1 MATTDGVQ
9 GLRPASQPI
18 STGQMHP
25 RTIMKTVS
33 MTPFSRSS
41 MNPIHC
47 ARLAPVAWAIS
58 LMCVTGAQAQSVNDS
73 AAVADA
79 GALSPV
85 VVSAER
91 SGGGV
96 WRGAASVDV
105 VSGDELREGQAQ
117 VNLSE
122 SLGRVPGLVIRNRQN
137 YAQDLQIS
145 VRGYGARATFGVRG
159 VRLFVDGIPASAPD
173 GSGQAANFPLGS
185 ADRVEVVRGP
195 MAALY
200 GASSGGALLLYT
212 EDGQRPSQ
220 WRTGVVAGSD
230 GLWRASTQVTGQ
242 TGTAQAPGWS
252 YALDVSGF
260 ATDGTRPQSAA
271 DRNTANM
278 KLSRSHEGGRTV
290 LVFNRHSSSALDP
303 QGLSRAE
310 FDANPDQ
317 TNAGALSFNTR
328 KTVSQTQLG
337 LAFEQALGGGH
348 KLELMGYGG
357 QRQVVQYQSITTGA
371 QVPAGSSGG
380 VIDLDRDYW
389 GWNARWRHDR
399 EWQGGRLSLS
409 AGVASDLQSDTR
421 KGYENFIG
429 TTLGVQGKLRRDEV
443 NRAQTL
449 DPYVQAEWRTQDLTL
464 MGGLRQTRT
473 EYESTDRYIVGS
485 NGNDSGNKDYTA
497 TLPVVGVRWQW
508 NPSVQAFASIGK
520 GYEIPTLNEVAYRS
534 GGVSGFNTQLNAARS
549 TSAELGLRGRA
560 DQMRWSATAFDIRT
574 DDEIVVQNNTGGRT
588 TFQNAGRTLRQ
599 GLELAGEW
607 RTGPITFTTA
617 YTWMRANYQDAFMTC
632 TSAGCPNAT
641 PQVQVPQGN
650 QIPGLPKQQ
659 LFAQAAWDT
668 GWAGSKVTLDARH
681 VGRVMVN
688 DLNTDAAAAH
698 TLFNLGI
705 QFKQERGDWTLKE
718 FVRLDNLSDQ
728 KHAGSVIVNDGNGRF
743 FEPGAG
749 RKLMLGLEA
758 QRRF

>member
-1 MATTDGVQ
+1 MMNKKVDPVNDRFHLSPRPVLVAIALLCAGGVQ
-9 GLRPASQPI
+9 AQI
-18 STGQMHP
+18 
-25 RTIMKTVS
+25 
-33 MTPFSRSS
+33 RSE
-41 MNPIHC
+41 
-47 ARLAPVAWAIS
+47 PVAPE
-58 LMCVTGAQAQSVNDS
+58 
-73 AAVADA
+73 DA

-105 VSGDELREGQAQ
+105 VGVDELREGQAQ

-212 EDGQRPSQ
+212 EDGQQPAQ
-220 WRTGVVAGSD
+220 WRTGLVAGSD

-242 TGTAQAPGWS
+242 TGTQQAPGWS

-260 ATDGTRPQSAA
+260 ATDGARPQSAA
-271 DRNTANM
+271 DRTTANM
-278 KLSRSHEGGRTV
+278 KLSRLHEGGRTV

-303 QGLSRAE
+303 QGLDRAA
-310 FDANPDQ
+310 FNANPEQ

-389 GWNARWRHDR
+389 GWNTRWRHEGD
-399 EWQGGRLSLS
+399 WQGGRLSLS
-409 AGVASDLQSDTR
+409 AGLASDHQSDKR
-421 KGYENFIG
+421 KGYENFVG
-429 TTLGVQGKLRRDEV
+429 SALGVQGKLRRDEV

-449 DPYVQAEWRTQDLTL
+449 DPYLQAEWRTQELTL
-464 MGGLRQTRT
+464 MGGVRQTHT
-473 EYESTDRYIVGS
+473 EYESTDRYIVGT
-485 NGNDSGNKDYTA
+485 NRDDSGSKDYTA

-508 NPSVQAFASIGK
+508 SPSVQAFASIGK

-534 GGVSGFNTQLNAARS
+534 GGVSGFNTELNAARS

-560 DQMRWSATAFDIRT
+560 DKLRWSATAFDIRT

-607 RTGPITFTTA
+607 RTGPVTLTTA
-617 YTWMRANYQDAFMTC
+617 YTWMRANYQDAFLTC
-632 TSAGCPNAT
+632 TTAGCPNAT

-668 GWAGSKVTLDARH
+668 GWAGSRVTLEARH

-698 TLFNLGI
+698 TLFNLGV

-749 RKLMLGLEA
+749 RKLLLGLEA

>member
-1 MATTDGVQ
+1 
-9 GLRPASQPI
+9 
-18 STGQMHP
+18 
-25 RTIMKTVS
+25 MKAVS
-33 MTPFSRSS
+33 MTSSTRSS
-41 MNPIHC
+41 MNPPHP
-47 ARLAPVAWAIS
+47 ARLAPVAWAIA
-58 LMCVTGAQAQSVNDS
+58 LLCATGAQAQSVPES
-73 AAVADA
+73 AALADA

-96 WRGAASVDV
+96 WRGAASLDV
-105 VSGDELREGQAQ
+105 VGGDELREGQAQ

-122 SLGRVPGLVIRNRQN
+122 GLGRVPGLVIRNRQN

-145 VRGYGARATFGVRG
+145 VRGYGARAPFGVRG

-212 EDGQRPSQ
+212 EDGQRPAQ
-220 WRTGVVAGSD
+220 WRTGLVAGSD
-230 GLWRASTQVTGQ
+230 GLWRLSTQATGQ

-252 YALDVSGF
+252 YAVDLSRF
-260 ATDGTRPQSAA
+260 ETDGTRPQSAA
-271 DRNTANM
+271 DRSTANL
-278 KLSRSHEGGRTV
+278 KLSRQHEGGRTV
-290 LVFNRHSSSALDP
+290 LVFNRHSSFALDP
-303 QGLSRAE
+303 QGLDRTA
-310 FDANPDQ
+310 FDANPGQ
-317 TNAGALSFNTR
+317 TNAGALEYNTR
-328 KTVSQTQLG
+328 KSVSQTQLG
-337 LAFEQALGGGH
+337 LAFEQALGNGH

-357 QRQVVQYQSITTGA
+357 QRQVVQYQSIAPGA
-371 QVPAGSSGG
+371 QTAPGSSGA
-380 VIDLDRDYW
+380 VIDLGRDYW
-389 GWNARWRHDR
+389 GWNARWRHEQD
-399 EWQGGRLSLS
+399 WHGGRLSLS
-409 AGVASDLQSDTR
+409 AGVASDHQSDSR

-429 TTLGVQGKLRRDEV
+429 TTLGVQGKLRRDEL

-449 DPYVQAEWRTQDLTL
+449 DPYVQAEWRTQGLTL
-464 MGGLRQTRT
+464 MGGVRQTRT
-473 EYESTDRYIVGS
+473 DYESNDRYIVGS
-485 NGNDSGNKDYTA
+485 NKDDSGRRDYQSI
-497 TLPVVGVRWQW
+497 LPVVGARWQID
-508 NPSVQAFASIGK
+508 PTLQAFASIGK

-534 GGVSGFNTQLNAARS
+534 GGVSGFNTELNAARS

-560 DQMRWSATAFDIRT
+560 NQLRWSATAFDIRT

-607 RTGPITFTTA
+607 RSGPVTLTTA
-617 YTWMRANYQDAFMTC
+617 YTWMRANYEDAFMTC
-632 TSAGCPNAT
+632 VVSLCPNVN
-641 PQVQVPQGN
+641 PPVQVPAGS
-650 QIPGLPKQQ
+650 QIPGLPQQQ

-668 GWAGSKVTLDARH
+668 GWAGSRVTLEARH
-681 VGRVMVN
+681 TGRVMVN

-698 TLFNLGI
+698 TLFNLGV
-705 QFKQERGDWTLKE
+705 QFKQERGDWTLRE
-718 FVRLDNLSDQ
+718 FIRVDNLTDQ

-743 FEPGAG
+743 FEPGPG

>member
-9 GLRPASQPI
+9 GLRPASHPI
-18 STGQMHP
+18 FTGQMHP
-25 RTIMKTVS
+25 CTIMTTVS

-41 MNPIHC
+41 MNPAHF
-47 ARLAPVAWAIS
+47 AWLAPAWAIALVCAS
-58 LMCVTGAQAQSVNDS
+58 GAQAQSVPES

-85 VVSAER
+85 VVTAER

-105 VSGDELREGQAQ
+105 VGGDELRGGQAQ

-195 MAALY
+195 MAAMY

-230 GLWRASTQVTGQ
+230 GLWRASTQVAGQ
-242 TGTAQAPGWS
+242 TGTPQAPGWS

-271 DRNTANM
+271 DRSTANM

-380 VIDLDRDYW
+380 VIDLDREYW

-464 MGGLRQTRT
+464 MGGVRQTRT

-497 TLPVVGVRWQW
+497 ILPVVGGRWQW

-560 DQMRWSATAFDIRT
+560 ELLRWSATAFDIRT

-607 RTGPITFTTA
+607 RTGPVTLTTA
-617 YTWMRANYQDAFMTC
+617 YTWMRANYQDAFLTC
-632 TSAGCPNAT
+632 TTSGCPNAT

-681 VGRVMVN
+681 LGRVMVN

-705 QFKQERGDWTLKE
+705 QFTQERGDWTLKE
-718 FVRLDNLSDQ
+718 FVRLDNLTDQ

-749 RKLMLGLEA
+749 RKLLLGLEA

>member
-1 MATTDGVQ
+1 MTT
-9 GLRPASQPI
+9 
-18 STGQMHP
+18 
-25 RTIMKTVS
+25 
-33 MTPFSRSS
+33 FFCSS
-41 MNPIHC
+41 MNASAC
-47 ARLAPVAWAIS
+47 AQVSPVLCAIT
-58 LMCVTGAQAQSVNDS
+58 LLFATGAQAQSAPSS

-96 WRGAASVDV
+96 WRGAASIDV
-105 VSGDELREGQAQ
+105 VGGDALREGQAQ
-117 VNLSE
+117 INLSE

-212 EDGQRPSQ
+212 EDGQRPAQ
-220 WRTGVVAGSD
+220 WRTGLVAGSD

-252 YALDVSGF
+252 YALDLSGF
-260 ATDGTRPQSAA
+260 ATDGLRPQSAA
-271 DRNTANM
+271 DRSTANL
-278 KLSRSHEGGRTV
+278 KLSRPHEGGRTV

-310 FDANPDQ
+310 FDANSDQ
-317 TNAGALSFNTR
+317 TNTGALSFNTR
-328 KTVSQTQLG
+328 KSVAQTQLG

-389 GWNARWRHDR
+389 GWNARWRHETD
-399 EWQGGRLSLS
+399 WQSGRLSLS
-409 AGVASDLQSDTR
+409 AGVASDHQSDTR
-421 KGYENFIG
+421 KGFENFIG
-429 TTLGVQGKLRRDEV
+429 STLGVQGKLRRDEV

-449 DPYVQAEWRTQDLTL
+449 DPYVQAEWRTQELTL
-464 MGGLRQTRT
+464 MGGVRQTRT
-473 EYESTDRYIVGS
+473 AYESTDRYIVGN
-485 NGNDSGNKDYTA
+485 NGDDSGRKDYTA
-497 TLPVVGVRWQW
+497 TLPVVGVRWQL

-520 GYEIPTLNEVAYRS
+520 GFEIPTLNEVAYRS

-560 DQMRWSATAFDIRT
+560 ERLRWSATAFDIRT

-607 RTGPITFTTA
+607 RTGPVTFTTA

-632 TSAGCPNAT
+632 TTSGCPNAT

-650 QIPGLPKQQ
+650 QIPGLPRQQ

-668 GWAGSKVTLDARH
+668 GWAGSRFTLEARH

-698 TLFNLGI
+698 TLFNLGV
-705 QFKQERGDWTLKE
+705 QFTQQRGDWTLQE
-718 FVRLDNLSDQ
+718 FVRLDNLTDQ
-728 KHAGSVIVNDGNGRF
+728 KHAGSVIVNDGNNRF

>member
-1 MATTDGVQ
+1 MNTPLICPIKPDACPL
-9 GLRPASQPI
+9 LRPVVVA
-18 STGQMHP
+18 
-25 RTIMKTVS
+25 VVLL
-33 MTPFSRSS
+33 
-41 MNPIHC
+41 C
-47 ARLAPVAWAIS
+47 AA
-58 LMCVTGAQAQSVNDS
+58 GAQAQPVTPT
-73 AAVADA
+73 AALSDA

-91 SGGGV
+91 AGGGV
-96 WRGAASVDV
+96 WRSAASIDV
-105 VSGDELREGQAQ
+105 VEAEELREGQAQ

-145 VRGYGARATFGVRG
+145 MRGYGARATFGVRG

-185 ADRVEVVRGP
+185 ADRIEVVRGP

-212 EDGQRPSQ
+212 EDGQQPAQ
-220 WRTGVVAGSD
+220 WRTGLVAGSD
-230 GLWRASTQVTGQ
+230 GLWRLSTQATGQ
-242 TGTAQAPGWS
+242 TGTAQDPGWS
-252 YALDVSGF
+252 YALDLSGF
-260 ATDGTRPQSAA
+260 ATGGARPQSEA
-271 DRNTANM
+271 DRSTANM
-278 KLSRSHEGGRTV
+278 KLSRQHEGGRTV

-303 QGLSRAE
+303 QGLSRLE
-310 FDANPDQ
+310 LDANPQQ
-317 TNAGALSFNTR
+317 TTKSALDYNTR
-328 KTVSQTQLG
+328 KTVAQTQVG
-337 LAFEQALGGGH
+337 LAFEQALGNGH
-348 KLELMGYGG
+348 KLELMAYGG

-389 GWNARWRHDR
+389 GWNARWRHEGD
-399 EWQGGRLSLS
+399 WQGGRLSLS
-409 AGVASDLQSDTR
+409 AGLASDHQSDNR

-429 TTLGVQGKLRRDEV
+429 STLGVQGKLRRDEV

-464 MGGLRQTRT
+464 MGGVRQTRT

-485 NGNDSGNKDYTA
+485 NLDDSGRKNYQA
-497 TLPVVGVRWQW
+497 TLPVLGLRWQW
-508 NPSVQAFASIGK
+508 SPAVQAFASIGK

-534 GGVSGFNTQLNAARS
+534 GGLSGFNTALNAARS

-560 DQMRWSATAFDIRT
+560 DHIRWSATGFDIRT

-607 RTGPITFTTA
+607 RSGPVTLTSA
-617 YTWMRANYQDAFMTC
+617 YTWMRARYEDAFLTC
-632 TSAGCPNAT
+632 TTTGCPNAN
-641 PQVQVPQGN
+641 PQVQVPAGQR
-650 QIPGLPKQQ
+650 IPGLPMQQ
-659 LFAQAAWDT
+659 VFVQAAWDT
-668 GWAGSKVTLDARH
+668 GWAGSRVTLETRH
-681 VGRVMVN
+681 LGRVFVN
-688 DLNTDAAAAH
+688 DLNTDAAPSH
-698 TLFNLGI
+698 TLFNLGV
-705 QFKQERGDWTLKE
+705 QFKQDHGDWTYRE
-718 FVRLDNLSDQ
+718 FIRLDNLTNRQ
-728 KHAGSVIVNDGNGRF
+728 HVGSVIVNDGNGRF

-749 RKLMLGLEA
+749 RKLLLGLEA

>member
-1 MATTDGVQ
+1 
-9 GLRPASQPI
+9 
-18 STGQMHP
+18 
-25 RTIMKTVS
+25 
-33 MTPFSRSS
+33 
-41 MNPIHC
+41 
-47 ARLAPVAWAIS
+47 VAWAIS
-58 LMCVTGAQAQSVNDS
+58 LMCVTGAQAQSVTET

-212 EDGQRPSQ
+212 EDGQRPAQ

-242 TGTAQAPGWS
+242 TGTPQAPGWS

-389 GWNARWRHDR
+389 GWNARWRYDR

-464 MGGLRQTRT
+464 MGGVRQTRT

-508 NPSVQAFASIGK
+508 SPSVQAFASIGK

-560 DQMRWSATAFDIRT
+560 KLLRWSATAFDIRT

-607 RTGPITFTTA
+607 RTGPVTFTTA
-617 YTWMRANYQDAFMTC
+617 YTWMRANYQDAFLTC
-632 TSAGCPNAT
+632 TTSGCPNAT
-641 PQVQVPQGN
+641 PQVHVPQGN

-698 TLFNLGI
+698 TLFNLGV
-705 QFKQERGDWTLKE
+705 QFMQERGDWTLKE
-718 FVRLDNLSDQ
+718 FVRLDNLTDQ

-749 RKLMLGLEA
+749 RKLLLGLEA

>member
-1 MATTDGVQ
+1 M
-9 GLRPASQPI
+9 SN
-18 STGQMHP
+18 SH
-25 RTIMKTVS
+25 
-33 MTPFSRSS
+33 RSS
-41 MNPIHC
+41 MNSPSP
-47 ARLAPVAWAIS
+47 ARLAPVAWAIA
-58 LMCVTGAQAQSVNDS
+58 LMCAAGAHAQSVPES

-91 SGGGV
+91 SSGGV

-105 VSGDELREGQAQ
+105 VGGDELREGQAQ

-200 GASSGGALLLYT
+200 GSSSGGALLLYT
-212 EDGQRPSQ
+212 EDGQQPAQ

-230 GLWRASTQVTGQ
+230 GLWRASTQITGQ
-242 TGTAQAPGWS
+242 TGTPQAPGWS
-252 YALDVSGF
+252 YALDLSGF

-271 DRNTANM
+271 DRSTANM
-278 KLSRSHEGGRTV
+278 KLSRPHEGGRTV

-399 EWQGGRLSLS
+399 DWQGGRLSLS
-409 AGVASDLQSDTR
+409 AGLASDHQSDKR
-421 KGYENFIG
+421 KGYENFVG
-429 TTLGVQGKLRRDEV
+429 SALGVQGKLRRDEV

-449 DPYVQAEWRTQDLTL
+449 DPYLQAEWRTQDLTL
-464 MGGLRQTRT
+464 MGGVRQTRT
-473 EYESTDRYIVGS
+473 EYESTDRYIVGT
-485 NGNDSGNKDYTA
+485 NRDDSGSKDYTA

-508 NPSVQAFASIGK
+508 SPSVQAFASIGK

-534 GGVSGFNTQLNAARS
+534 GGVSGFNTELNAARS

-560 DQMRWSATAFDIRT
+560 EKLRWSATAFDIRT

-607 RTGPITFTTA
+607 RTGPVTLTTA
-617 YTWMRANYQDAFMTC
+617 YTWMRANYQDAFLTC
-632 TSAGCPNAT
+632 TTAGCPNAT

-668 GWAGSKVTLDARH
+668 GWAGSRVTLEARH

-698 TLFNLGI
+698 TLFNLGV

-749 RKLMLGLEA
+749 RKLLLGLEA

>member
-1 MATTDGVQ
+1 MILKECRVNDSIHPALCPVVLAI
-9 GLRPASQPI
+9 GLL
-18 STGQMHP
+18 
-25 RTIMKTVS
+25 
-33 MTPFSRSS
+33 
-41 MNPIHC
+41 C
-47 ARLAPVAWAIS
+47 AAA
-58 LMCVTGAQAQSVNDS
+58 AQAQSAS
-73 AAVADA
+73 PPAADA

-91 SGGGV
+91 SGTGV
-96 WRGAASVDV
+96 WRGVASLDV
-105 VSGDELREGQAQ
+105 VEGDELREGQVQ

-173 GSGQAANFPLGS
+173 GSGQVANFPLGS

-212 EDGQRPSQ
+212 EDGQQPAQ

-230 GLWRASTQVTGQ
+230 GLWRASTQATGQ
-242 TGTAQAPGWS
+242 TGTSQAPGWS

-260 ATDGTRPQSAA
+260 ATDGARSQSQA
-271 DRNTANM
+271 DRTTANM
-278 KLSRSHEGGRTV
+278 KLSRPHEGGRTV

-310 FDANPDQ
+310 FDANPEQ
-317 TNAGALSFNTR
+317 TTTSARDYNTR

-357 QRQVVQYQSITTGA
+357 QRQVVQYQSITPGA
-371 QVPAGSSGG
+371 QAPAGSSGG

-389 GWNARWRHDR
+389 GWNARWRHDGD
-399 EWQGGRLSLS
+399 WQGGRLSLS
-409 AGVASDLQSDTR
+409 AGLASDLQSDSR

-429 TTLGVQGKLRRDEV
+429 NTLGVQGKLRRDEV

-464 MGGLRQTRT
+464 MGGVRQTRT
-473 EYESTDRYIVGS
+473 AYESTDRYIVGT
-485 NGNDSGNKDYTA
+485 NKDDSGHKTFQA
-497 TLPVVGVRWQW
+497 TLPVVGARWQL
-508 NPSVQAFASIGK
+508 NPSMQAFASVGK

-534 GGVSGFNTQLNAARS
+534 GGASGFNTELSAARS

-560 DQMRWSATAFDIRT
+560 DKTRWSATAFDIRT

-607 RTGPITFTTA
+607 RTGQITLTSA
-617 YTWMRANYQDAFMTC
+617 YTWMRARYQDAFLTC
-632 TSAGCPNAT
+632 TTTGCPNAN
-641 PQVQVPQGN
+641 PQVQVPAGQR
-650 QIPGLPKQQ
+650 IPGLPMQQ

-668 GWAGSKVTLDARH
+668 GWVGSRVTLEARH

-688 DLNTDAAAAH
+688 DLNTDAAQAH
-698 TLFNLGI
+698 TLFNLGV
-705 QFKQERGDWTLKE
+705 QFKQDHGDWTLKE
-718 FVRLDNLSDQ
+718 FIRVDNLTDR

-749 RKLMLGLEA
+749 RKLLLGLEA

>member
-1 MATTDGVQ
+1 LGNPADGHW
-9 GLRPASQPI
+9 GANSQANSQQI
-18 STGQMHP
+18 SSHHDTH
-25 RTIMKTVS
+25 TIMNADAMTTSHRIAKTS
-33 MTPFSRSS
+33 T
-41 MNPIHC
+41 HH
-47 ARLAPVAWAIS
+47 ARLAPVAWAIA
-58 LMCVTGAQAQSVNDS
+58 LMCAAGAQAQSVPQLE
-73 AAVADA
+73 ADA

-105 VSGDELREGQAQ
+105 VGSDELREGQAQ

-212 EDGQRPSQ
+212 EDGQQPAQLRM
-220 WRTGVVAGSD
+220 GVVAGSD

-303 QGLSRAE
+303 QGLSRVE

-337 LAFEQALGGGH
+337 LAFEQSLGGGH

-357 QRQVVQYQSITTGA
+357 QRQVVQFQSITTGA

-389 GWNARWRHDR
+389 GWNARWRHEGD
-399 EWQGGRLSLS
+399 WQGGRLSLS
-409 AGVASDLQSDTR
+409 AGVASDLQSDKR
-421 KGYENFIG
+421 KGYENFVG
-429 TTLGVQGKLRRDEV
+429 STLGVQGKLRRDEV

-449 DPYVQAEWRTQDLTL
+449 DPYLQAEWRTQDLTL
-464 MGGLRQTRT
+464 MGGVRQTRT
-473 EYESTDRYIVGS
+473 DYASTDAYIVGT
-485 NGNDSGNKDYTA
+485 NRDDSGSKDFTA

-508 NPSVQAFASIGK
+508 SPSVQAFASIGK

-534 GGVSGFNTQLNAARS
+534 GGISGFNTELNAARS

-607 RTGPITFTTA
+607 RAGPVTLTTA
-617 YTWMRANYQDAFMTC
+617 YTWMRANYQDAFLTC
-632 TSAGCPNAT
+632 TTSGCPNAT

-668 GWAGSKVTLDARH
+668 GWMGSRVTLDARH

-688 DLNTDAAAAH
+688 DLNTDEAAAH
-698 TLFNLGI
+698 TLFNLGM

-749 RKLMLGLEA
+749 RKLLLGLEA

>member
-1 MATTDGVQ
+1 MS
-9 GLRPASQPI
+9 LSHLSSLN
-18 STGQMHP
+18 STHP
-25 RTIMKTVS
+25 
-33 MTPFSRSS
+33 
-41 MNPIHC
+41 
-47 ARLAPVAWAIS
+47 ARLAPVAWAIA
-58 LMCVTGAQAQSVNDS
+58 LMCAAGAQAQSVPAS
-73 AAVADA
+73 AAEADTDA

-85 VVSAER
+85 VVVSAQR
-91 SGGGV
+91 SSGGV

-105 VSGDELREGQAQ
+105 VGGDELREGQAQ
-117 VNLSE
+117 INLSE
-122 SLGRVPGLVIRNRQN
+122 GLGRVPGLVIRNRQN

-185 ADRVEVVRGP
+185 ADRIEVVRGP

-212 EDGQRPSQ
+212 EDGQQPAQ

-230 GLWRASTQVTGQ
+230 GLWRASTQLTGQ
-242 TGTAQAPGWS
+242 TGTKQAPGWS

-260 ATDGTRPQSAA
+260 ATDGTRPQSEA

-303 QGLSRAE
+303 QGLDRAA
-310 FDANPDQ
+310 FDDNPDQ
-317 TNAGALSFNTR
+317 TNAGALTFNTR

-337 LAFEQALGGGH
+337 LAFEQALGNGH

-357 QRQVVQYQSITTGA
+357 QRQVVQFQSIPPGA
-371 QVPAGSSGG
+371 QTPPRSSGA

-389 GWNARWRHDR
+389 GWNARWRHEG
-399 EWQGGRLSLS
+399 EWQGGRLALS
-409 AGVASDLQSDTR
+409 AGLASDHQSDKR
-421 KGYENFIG
+421 KGYENFVG
-429 TTLGVQGKLRRDEV
+429 STLGVQGKLRRDEV

-464 MGGLRQTRT
+464 MGGVRQART
-473 EYESTDRYIVGS
+473 EYESSDRYIVGA
-485 NGNDSGNKDYTA
+485 NGDDSGSKSFKG

-508 NPSVQAFASIGK
+508 SPTVQAFASIGK
-520 GYEIPTLNEVAYRS
+520 GYEIPTLNEVAYPS
-534 GGVSGFNTQLNAARS
+534 GGVSGFNTELIAARS
-549 TSAELGLRGRA
+549 TSAELGMRGRA
-560 DQMRWSATAFDIRT
+560 DKLRWSATAFDIRT

-607 RTGPITFTTA
+607 RIGDLTLTSA
-617 YTWMRANYQDAFMTC
+617 YTWMDANYRDAFKTC
-632 TSAGCPNAT
+632 VQTLCPNVN
-641 PQVQVPQGN
+641 PQVEVPAGN
-650 QIPGLPKQQ
+650 RMPGLPKQQ

-668 GWAGSKVTLDARH
+668 GWLGSRVTLEARH
-681 VGRVMVN
+681 VGSVMVN

-698 TLFNLGI
+698 TVFNLGV
-705 QFKQERGDWTLKE
+705 QFEQERGDWTLKE
-718 FVRLDNLSDQ
+718 FVRVDNLTDRQ
-728 KHAGSVIVNDGNGRF
+728 HVGSVIVNDGNKRF
-743 FEPGAG
+743 FEPGPG
-749 RKLMLGLEA
+749 RKLLLGLEA

>member
-1 MATTDGVQ
+1 MNADAMTTSH
-9 GLRPASQPI
+9 RIAKT
-18 STGQMHP
+18 STH
-25 RTIMKTVS
+25 
-33 MTPFSRSS
+33 
-41 MNPIHC
+41 H
-47 ARLAPVAWAIS
+47 ARLAPVAWAIA
-58 LMCVTGAQAQSVNDS
+58 LMCAAGAQAQSVPQLE
-73 AAVADA
+73 ADA

-105 VSGDELREGQAQ
+105 VGSDELREGQAQ

-212 EDGQRPSQ
+212 EDGQQPAQLRM
-220 WRTGVVAGSD
+220 GVVAGSD

-303 QGLSRAE
+303 QGLSRVE

-337 LAFEQALGGGH
+337 LAFEQSLGGGH

-357 QRQVVQYQSITTGA
+357 QRQVVQFQSITTGA

-389 GWNARWRHDR
+389 GWNARWRHEGD
-399 EWQGGRLSLS
+399 WQGGRLSLS
-409 AGVASDLQSDTR
+409 AGVASDLQSDKR
-421 KGYENFIG
+421 KGYENFVG
-429 TTLGVQGKLRRDEV
+429 STLGVQGKLRRDEV

-449 DPYVQAEWRTQDLTL
+449 DPYLQAEWRTQDLTL
-464 MGGLRQTRT
+464 MGGVRQTRT
-473 EYESTDRYIVGS
+473 DYASTDAYIVGT
-485 NGNDSGNKDYTA
+485 NRDDSGSKDYTA
-497 TLPVVGVRWQW
+497 TLPVIGVRWQW
-508 NPSVQAFASIGK
+508 SPSVQAFASIGK

-534 GGVSGFNTQLNAARS
+534 GGISGFNTELNAARS

-607 RTGPITFTTA
+607 RAGPVTLTTA
-617 YTWMRANYQDAFMTC
+617 YTWMRANYQDAFLTC
-632 TSAGCPNAT
+632 TTSGCPNAT

-668 GWAGSKVTLDARH
+668 GWMGSRVTLDARH

-688 DLNTDAAAAH
+688 DLNTDEAAAH
-698 TLFNLGI
+698 TLVNLGM

-749 RKLMLGLEA
+749 RKLLLGLEA

>member
-1 MATTDGVQ
+1 MVDKVVMNPKFSSM
-9 GLRPASQPI
+9 RPAI
-18 STGQMHP
+18 CH
-25 RTIMKTVS
+25 
-33 MTPFSRSS
+33 
-41 MNPIHC
+41 
-47 ARLAPVAWAIS
+47 ALDPVALA
-58 LMCVTGAQAQSVNDS
+58 LGLLCPVVVLAQSTVHP
-73 AAVADA
+73 VVYA

-105 VSGDELREGQAQ
+105 VGGDELREGQAQ

-159 VRLFVDGIPASAPD
+159 VRLFVDGIPGSAPD

-185 ADRVEVVRGP
+185 ADRVELVRGP

-212 EDGQRPSQ
+212 EDGQQPAQ

-242 TGTAQAPGWS
+242 TGTQQDPGWS

-271 DRNTANM
+271 DRNTANV

-303 QGLSRAE
+303 QGLDRAA
-310 FDANPDQ
+310 FDANPEQ
-317 TNAGALSFNTR
+317 THAGALTFNTR
-328 KTVSQTQLG
+328 KTVAQTQLG
-337 LAFEQALGGGH
+337 LALEQALGGGH

-357 QRQVVQYQSITTGA
+357 QREVVQFQSIAPGA
-371 QVPAGSSGG
+371 QTPPRSSGA

-389 GWNARWRHDR
+389 GWNARWRHEGD
-399 EWQGGRLSLS
+399 WQGGRLALS
-409 AGVASDLQSDTR
+409 AGLASDHQSDKR
-421 KGYENFIG
+421 KGYENFVG
-429 TTLGVQGKLRRDEV
+429 STLGVQGKLRRDEV

-464 MGGLRQTRT
+464 MGGVRQTRT
-473 EYESTDRYIVGS
+473 EYESSDRYILGA
-485 NGNDSGNKDYTA
+485 NGDDSGSKSFKG

-508 NPSVQAFASIGK
+508 SPAVQAFASIGK
-520 GYEIPTLNEVAYRS
+520 GYEIPTLNEVAYPS
-534 GGVSGFNTQLNAARS
+534 GGVSGFNTALNAARS

-560 DQMRWSATAFDIRT
+560 EQLRWSATAFDIRT

-607 RTGPITFTTA
+607 RMGDLTLTTA
-617 YTWMRANYQDAFMTC
+617 YTWMDANYRDAFKTC
-632 TSAGCPNAT
+632 VQTLCPNVN
-641 PQVQVPQGN
+641 PQVEVPAGN
-650 QIPGLPKQQ
+650 RMPGLPKQQ

-668 GWAGSKVTLDARH
+668 GWAGSRVTLEARH

-698 TLFNLGI
+698 TLFNLGV

-718 FVRLDNLSDQ
+718 FVRVDNLTDQ
-728 KHAGSVIVNDGNGRF
+728 KHVGSVIVNDGNGRF

-749 RKLMLGLEA
+749 RKLLLGLEA

>member
-1 MATTDGVQ
+1 MK
-9 GLRPASQPI
+9 PF
-18 STGQMHP
+18 
-25 RTIMKTVS
+25 TIMKAVS
-33 MTPFSRSS
+33 MTTFSRSS
-41 MNPIHC
+41 MNSPSP
-47 ARLAPVAWAIS
+47 ARLAPVAWAIA
-58 LMCVTGAQAQSVNDS
+58 LMCAAGAHAQSVPES
-73 AAVADA
+73 AALADA

-91 SGGGV
+91 SSGGV

-105 VSGDELREGQAQ
+105 VGGDELREGQAQ

-200 GASSGGALLLYT
+200 GSSSGGALLLYT
-212 EDGQRPSQ
+212 EDGQQPAQ

-230 GLWRASTQVTGQ
+230 GLWRASTQITGQ
-242 TGTAQAPGWS
+242 TGTPQAPGWS
-252 YALDVSGF
+252 YALDLSGF

-271 DRNTANM
+271 DRSTANM
-278 KLSRSHEGGRTV
+278 KLSRPHEGGRTV

-399 EWQGGRLSLS
+399 DWQGGRLSLS
-409 AGVASDLQSDTR
+409 AGLASDHQSDKR
-421 KGYENFIG
+421 KGYENFVG
-429 TTLGVQGKLRRDEV
+429 SALGVQGKLRRDEV

-449 DPYVQAEWRTQDLTL
+449 DPYLQAEWRTQELTL
-464 MGGLRQTRT
+464 MGGVRQTRT
-473 EYESTDRYIVGS
+473 EYESTDRYIVGT
-485 NGNDSGNKDYTA
+485 NRDDSGSKDYTA

-508 NPSVQAFASIGK
+508 SPSVQAFASIGK

-534 GGVSGFNTQLNAARS
+534 GGVSGFNTELNAARS

-560 DQMRWSATAFDIRT
+560 DKLRWSATAFDIRT

-599 GLELAGEW
+599 GLELSGEW
-607 RTGPITFTTA
+607 RTGPVTLTTA
-617 YTWMRANYQDAFMTC
+617 YTWMRANYQDAFLTC
-632 TSAGCPNAT
+632 TTAGCPNAT

-668 GWAGSKVTLDARH
+668 GWAGSRVTLEARH

-688 DLNTDAAAAH
+688 DLNTDSAAAH
-698 TLFNLGI
+698 TLFNLGV

-749 RKLMLGLEA
+749 RKLLLGLEA

>member
-1 MATTDGVQ
+1 MTQKEFPVNALIRPV
-9 GLRPASQPI
+9 LRP
-18 STGQMHP
+18 
-25 RTIMKTVS
+25 VV
-33 MTPFSRSS
+33 
-41 MNPIHC
+41 
-47 ARLAPVAWAIS
+47 LAVGLLCVVA
-58 LMCVTGAQAQSVNDS
+58 AQAQS
-73 AAVADA
+73 AAQPVADA

-91 SGGGV
+91 GGSGL
-96 WRGAASVDV
+96 WRSATSVDV
-105 VSGDELREGQAQ
+105 VEADELREGQAQ

-122 SLGRVPGLVIRNRQN
+122 GLGRVPGLVIRNRQN

-212 EDGQRPSQ
+212 EEGQQPAQ

-230 GLWRASTQVTGQ
+230 GLRRLSTQATGQ
-242 TGTAQAPGWS
+242 TGSAQDPGWS
-252 YALDVSGF
+252 YAVDLSRF
-260 ATDGTRPQSAA
+260 ETDGTRPQSAA
-271 DRNTANM
+271 DRNTANL
-278 KLSRSHEGGRTV
+278 KLSRPHEGGRTV
-290 LVFNRHSSSALDP
+290 LVFNRHSSFALDP

-317 TNAGALSFNTR
+317 THAGALSFNTR

-337 LAFEQALGGGH
+337 LAFEQALGHGH

-357 QRQVVQYQSITTGA
+357 QRQVVQYQSIATGA
-371 QVPAGSSGG
+371 QVPAGSAGG

-389 GWNARWRHDR
+389 GWNARWRHERD
-399 EWQGGRLSLS
+399 WQGGRLSVS
-409 AGVASDLQSDTR
+409 AGVASDLQSDSR
-421 KGYENFIG
+421 KGYENFVG
-429 TTLGVQGKLRRDEV
+429 STLGVQGKLRRDEL

-449 DPYVQAEWRTQDLTL
+449 DPYAQAEWRTQDLTL
-464 MGGLRQTRT
+464 MGGVRQTRT

-485 NGNDSGNKDYTA
+485 NPDDSGRKTFQA
-497 TLPVVGVRWQW
+497 SLPVVGVRWQL
-508 NPSVQAFASIGK
+508 NPSLQAFASMGK

-534 GGVSGFNTQLNAARS
+534 GGVSGFNTELNAARS

-560 DQMRWSATAFDIRT
+560 DKLRWSATAFDIRT

-607 RTGPITFTTA
+607 RSGPLTLTSA
-617 YTWMRANYQDAFMTC
+617 YTWMQANYQDAFLTC
-632 TSAGCPNAT
+632 TTTGCPNAN
-641 PQVQVPQGN
+641 PQVKVPAGN
-650 QIPGLPKQQ
+650 RLPGLPMQQ

-668 GWAGSKVTLDARH
+668 GWAGSRVTLEARH

-698 TLFNLGI
+698 TLFNLGV
-705 QFKQERGDWTLKE
+705 QFRQDQGDWTLKE
-718 FVRLDNLSDQ
+718 FIRLDNLIDR

-749 RKLMLGLEA
+749 RKLLLGLEA

>member
-1 MATTDGVQ
+1 MMNKKVDPVNDRFHLSPRPVLVAIALLCAGGVQ
-9 GLRPASQPI
+9 AQI
-18 STGQMHP
+18 
-25 RTIMKTVS
+25 
-33 MTPFSRSS
+33 RSE
-41 MNPIHC
+41 
-47 ARLAPVAWAIS
+47 PVAPE
-58 LMCVTGAQAQSVNDS
+58 
-73 AAVADA
+73 DA

-105 VSGDELREGQAQ
+105 VGVDELREGQAQ

-212 EDGQRPSQ
+212 EDGQRPAQ
-220 WRTGVVAGSD
+220 WRTGLVAGSD
-230 GLWRASTQVTGQ
+230 GLWRLSTQATGQ
-242 TGTAQAPGWS
+242 TGTAQEPGWS
-252 YALDVSGF
+252 YALDLSRF
-260 ATDGTRPQSAA
+260 ETDGTRPQSAA
-271 DRNTANM
+271 DRSTANL
-278 KLSRSHEGGRTV
+278 KLSRKHEGGRTV
-290 LVFNRHSSSALDP
+290 LVFNRHSSFALDP
-303 QGLSRAE
+303 QGLDRAA
-310 FDANPDQ
+310 FDANPEQ

-328 KTVSQTQLG
+328 KSVAQTQLG
-337 LAFEQALGGGH
+337 LAFEQALGNGH

-357 QRQVVQYQSITTGA
+357 QRQVVQYQSIAPGA
-371 QVPAGSSGG
+371 QVAPGSSGA

-389 GWNARWRHDR
+389 GWNARWRHESD
-399 EWQGGRLSLS
+399 WHGGRLSLS
-409 AGVASDLQSDTR
+409 AGVASDHQSDNR

-464 MGGLRQTRT
+464 MGGVRQTRT
-473 EYESTDRYIVGS
+473 EYESTDRYIVGA
-485 NGNDSGNKDYTA
+485 NRDDSGSKNFNG
-497 TLPVVGVRWQW
+497 TLPVVGARWQI
-508 NPSVQAFASIGK
+508 NPTLQAFASIGK
-520 GYEIPTLNEVAYRS
+520 GFEIPTLNEVAYRS
-534 GGVSGFNTQLNAARS
+534 GGVSGFNTELNAARS

-560 DQMRWSATAFDIRT
+560 DTLRWSATAFDIRT

-599 GLELAGEW
+599 GLELSGEW
-607 RTGPITFTTA
+607 RTGPVTLTTA
-617 YTWMRANYQDAFMTC
+617 YTWMRANYKDAFMTC
-632 TSAGCPNAT
+632 TTAGCPNAT

-668 GWAGSKVTLDARH
+668 GWAGSRVTLEARH

-698 TLFNLGI
+698 TLFNLGV
-705 QFKQERGDWTLKE
+705 QFTQERGDWTLKE
-718 FVRLDNLSDQ
+718 FVRVDNLTDRQ
-728 KHAGSVIVNDGNGRF
+728 HVGSVIVNDGNKRF

-749 RKLMLGLEA
+749 RKLLVGLEA

>member
-1 MATTDGVQ
+1 MTQKEFPVNALIRPV
-9 GLRPASQPI
+9 LRP
-18 STGQMHP
+18 
-25 RTIMKTVS
+25 VV
-33 MTPFSRSS
+33 
-41 MNPIHC
+41 
-47 ARLAPVAWAIS
+47 LAVGLLCVAA
-58 LMCVTGAQAQSVNDS
+58 AQAQS
-73 AAVADA
+73 AAQPVADA

-91 SGGGV
+91 ASGGL
-96 WRGAASVDV
+96 WRSATSVDV
-105 VSGDELREGQAQ
+105 VEADELREGQAQ

-122 SLGRVPGLVIRNRQN
+122 GLGRVPGLVIRNRQN

-212 EDGQRPSQ
+212 EEGQQPAQ

-230 GLWRASTQVTGQ
+230 GLRRLSTQATGQ
-242 TGTAQAPGWS
+242 TGSAQDPGWS
-252 YALDVSGF
+252 YAVDLSRF
-260 ATDGTRPQSAA
+260 ETDGTRPQSAA
-271 DRNTANM
+271 DRNTANL
-278 KLSRSHEGGRTV
+278 KLSRPHEGGRTV
-290 LVFNRHSSSALDP
+290 LVFNRHSSFALDP

-317 TNAGALSFNTR
+317 IHAGALSFNTR

-337 LAFEQALGGGH
+337 LAFEQALGHGH

-357 QRQVVQYQSITTGA
+357 QRQVVQYQSIATGA
-371 QVPAGSSGG
+371 QVPAGSAGG

-389 GWNARWRHDR
+389 GWNARWRHERD
-399 EWQGGRLSLS
+399 WQGGRLSVS
-409 AGVASDLQSDTR
+409 AGVASDLQSDSR
-421 KGYENFIG
+421 KGYENFVG
-429 TTLGVQGKLRRDEV
+429 STLGVQGKLRRDEL

-449 DPYVQAEWRTQDLTL
+449 DPYAQAEWRTQDLTL
-464 MGGLRQTRT
+464 MGGVRQTRT

-485 NGNDSGNKDYTA
+485 NPDDSGRKTFQA
-497 TLPVVGVRWQW
+497 SLPVVGVRWQL
-508 NPSVQAFASIGK
+508 NPSLQAFASMGK

-534 GGVSGFNTQLNAARS
+534 GGVSGFNTELNAARS

-560 DQMRWSATAFDIRT
+560 DKLRWSATAFDIRT

-607 RTGPITFTTA
+607 RSGPLTLTSA
-617 YTWMRANYQDAFMTC
+617 YTWMQANYQDAFLTC
-632 TSAGCPNAT
+632 TTTGCPNAN
-641 PQVQVPQGN
+641 PQVKVPAGN
-650 QIPGLPKQQ
+650 RLPGLPMQQ

-668 GWAGSKVTLDARH
+668 GWAGSRVTLEARH

-698 TLFNLGI
+698 TLFNLGV
-705 QFKQERGDWTLKE
+705 QFRQDQGDWTLKE
-718 FVRLDNLSDQ
+718 FIRLDNLIDR

-749 RKLMLGLEA
+749 RKLLLGLEA